1 MMAPGDHLIVFPTR
15 TPLSETAGSIR
26 IPCCAIQRTVS
37 NERPIRISDS
47 SGSLR
52 PSVTRSR
59 SARKRFVG
67 YGSTPAG
74 KSGAWDRAS
83 PTSGNRSSGLS

>member
-15 TPLSETAGSIR
+15 TPLSESAGSIT
-26 IPCCAIQRTVS
+26 IPCSTIQRTVS
-37 NERPIRISDS
+37 NDRPIRISDS

-59 SARKRFVG
+59 SARNRF
-67 YGSTPAG
+67 AG
-74 KSGAWDRAS
+74 
-83 PTSGNRSSGLS
+83 